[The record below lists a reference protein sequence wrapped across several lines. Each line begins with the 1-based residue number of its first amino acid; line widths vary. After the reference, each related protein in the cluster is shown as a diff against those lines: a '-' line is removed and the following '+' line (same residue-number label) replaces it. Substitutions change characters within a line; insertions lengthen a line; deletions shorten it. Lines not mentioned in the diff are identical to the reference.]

1 MTQAR
6 SLSLGWER
14 EVVGSGSAV
23 LVVGC
28 AVGQQSWKKNG
39 LRFAYTRGRYL
50 DIVENRE
57 KGMSSNDN
65 DSKLM
70 AIADLRLGMY
80 SNGSGWLGMW
90 ALPVVTTTLAGML
103 QCWAIRLGGRGGV
116 FTRRT
121 F

>member
-1 MTQAR
+1 M
-6 SLSLGWER
+6 GEGGGGER
-14 EVVGSGSAV
+14 F
-23 LVVGC
+23 GC
-28 AVGQQSWKKNG
+28 AGGGVCSGAAVMEEERATVCIHSWQISG
-39 LRFAYTRGRYL
+39 YCGEQR
-50 DIVENRE
+50 
-57 KGMSSNDN
+57 KGMSSDDN

-90 ALPVVTTTLAGML
+90 ALPVVTTTRAGML
-103 QCWAIRLGGRGGV
+103 QCRAIRLGGRGGV